1 MIYKLVA
8 YADRRELGRD
18 LNEYYRSL
26 GYYDEELYD
35 FGDKGDSLLL
45 PDTASVE

>member
-1 MIYKLVA
+1 MPTA
-8 YADRRELGRD
+8 GELGRD